1 MDKDLIKLLLGALA
15 ALGLAGLARGLL
27 GRRPGAKPD
36 PAAGAA
42 AAAAVGDAE
51 RRAAAATAARLA
63 AEAAAARDRGQNELA
78 AYRASLSPN
87 ERLRRAL
94 ARAREYRQR
103 KPGAG
108 SGGR

>member
-27 GRRPGAKPD
+27 GGRTPAKPD

-63 AEAAAARDRGQNELA
+63 AEAAAARERGQNELA
-78 AYRASLSPN
+78 AYRASLTPN